1 MTGRYVTVGMSP
13 WSFCANVL
21 PVEDLN
27 YRLNLPDEDV
37 RHLLCS
43 IPTTQGIHALL
54 QFDEVR
60 LFDKYDR
67 CPFLKLLFA
76 AAEEFYSWLQS
87 IHGIRRTSHIFPSVG
102 RTCLSVVAPTD
113 SFNRTYRFTT
123 NTLTDATGYD
133 IKYLP
138 SSCMIVSVIYLL
150 HTSDANQPG
159 RIVYYTNFPLLSQSA
174 RDLTMRI
181 HGSP

>member
-1 MTGRYVTVGMSP
+1 MSP
-13 WSFCANVL
+13 WALCANVL

-27 YRLNLPDEDV
+27 YRLKLPDEDV

-43 IPTTQGIHALL
+43 TPTAQEIHALL

-60 LFDKYDR
+60 LFNNSDR
-67 CPFLKLLFA
+67 CPFSNYSSA
-76 AAEEFYSWLQS
+76 TAEELYSSLWS

-102 RTCLSVVAPTD
+102 RTCLSVMAPTD
-113 SFNRTYRFTT
+113 SFNRTYRFAT
-123 NTLTDATGYD
+123 NMPTDAAGYD

-138 SSCMIVSVIYLL
+138 SPCLIVSVIYLL
-150 HTSDANQPG
+150 YTPDGNQPG

-174 RDLTMRI
+174 RGLTMRI

>member
-1 MTGRYVTVGMSP
+1 MSP

-21 PVEDLN
+21 PVKDLN
-27 YRLNLPDEDV
+27 YRLNLPDADV

-43 IPTTQGIHALL
+43 IPTTQGTHALL

-60 LFDKYDR
+60 LSDNCDR
-67 CPFLKLLFA
+67 CRFSNYSSAVAK
-76 AAEEFYSWLQS
+76 EFYAPLQS
-87 IHGIRRTSHIFPSVG
+87 IRGIRRTSHIFPSVG

-113 SFNRTYRFTT
+113 LFHRTYRFAG
-123 NTLTDATGYD
+123 NMPTDATGYD

-138 SSCMIVSVIYLL
+138 LSFMIVSVIYLL
-150 HTSDANQPG
+150 HTSDANRPG
-159 RIVYYTNFPLLSQSA
+159 RIVYYTKTPPLSQLA
-174 RDLTMRI
+174 RGLTMRI